1 MWHTGGKLSRGCAK
15 RCVGVGRM
23 AGGMYNSEETPGSAA
38 VPAEPTFFLGRPFF
52 LLQPSLV
59 ATYQVLYWQNI
70 PSQIKAWDEV
80 DEVRLELSARAMDRI
95 DRAAQAQGLT
105 SADDY
110 LAQWRW
116 GEELERPGNAQ
127 AVAEALQQ
135 ELERTLT

>member
-1 MWHTGGKLSRGCAK
+1 M
-15 RCVGVGRM
+15 
-23 AGGMYNSEETPGSAA
+23 
-38 VPAEPTFFLGRPFF
+38 
-52 LLQPSLV
+52 